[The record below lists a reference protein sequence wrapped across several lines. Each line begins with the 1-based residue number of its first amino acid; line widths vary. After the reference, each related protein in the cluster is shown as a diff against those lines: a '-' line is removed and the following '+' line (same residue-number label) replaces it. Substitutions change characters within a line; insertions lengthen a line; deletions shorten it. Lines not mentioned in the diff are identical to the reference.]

1 MYLGKELIFSRADH
15 SKVVV
20 LEGEVYFAL
29 ILFLSSFIFVCKT

>member
-29 ILFLSSFIFVCKT
+29 LFLSSFIFVCKT